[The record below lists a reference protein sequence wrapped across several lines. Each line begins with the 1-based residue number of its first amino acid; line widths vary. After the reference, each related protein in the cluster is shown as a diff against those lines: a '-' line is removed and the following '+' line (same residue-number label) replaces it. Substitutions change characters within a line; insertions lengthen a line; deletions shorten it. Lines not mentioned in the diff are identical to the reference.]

1 MKSDYLYTEFLNV
14 SRKLNQKLK
23 IAPVLYGSLGLEK
36 VIEVEFSPQD
46 IDILVPLRF
55 IKNEWQTLKE
65 TMEELGYTLVDL
77 HEHKFVNGKVEI
89 GYSFEEDLKPF
100 AGVNYEDL
108 KEMYDDGVS
117 YRLLSVEDYLNV
129 YKRALKDGYRRT
141 KNNNKD
147 LKKIEVLENLWLF
160 YIRPVYR
167 MINNSEIIEAIR
179 MYWKIGKRV
188 EWRISSIVMDAIED
202 TLNRYTYDLGY
213 LERRL
218 TRLQKNNNP
227 FNN

>member
-147 LKKIEVLENLWLF
+147 LKKIEVLENL
-160 YIRPVYR
+160 
-167 MINNSEIIEAIR
+167 
-179 MYWKIGKRV
+179 
-188 EWRISSIVMDAIED
+188 
-202 TLNRYTYDLGY
+202 
-213 LERRL
+213 
-218 TRLQKNNNP
+218 
-227 FNN
+227 